1 MAAAKRSKGNAGRKV
16 KDKWKAKEWYNVHA
30 PKMFNE
36 MVIGETPA
44 ADPELLIGR
53 TAEVTVQDITGDFSK
68 MHIKLKFKITGT
80 DGHEAKTA
88 FIGHDLTS
96 DYVRRL
102 TRRKKTKTDHVV
114 DVVTFDNYTVRI
126 KTMSIAERRIQSSQE
141 EGMRHIIGV
150 PLVEMASNMTLSE
163 IVKAVI
169 SGDLAKDIAKA
180 CRVVIPIKRIE
191 IRKTEVHKVGD
202 GEPESII
209 EEKPEPAPAPVS
221 DDDGDDDAV
230 DADVT
235 KEAAEKELEAG
246 LQEMDGEEAA
256 ILARS
261 QDEVIT
267 QTAEKELNEG
277 LDEMVESAKPSDAN
291 NDPEDDE
298 VDEDV
303 TKEAA
308 EKELE
313 AGLQEMDGEEA
324 AILARSQDEVI
335 TQAAEEELEEGL
347 EEMTDKE

>member
-114 DVVTFDNYTVRI
+114 DVLTFDHYTVRI

-150 PLVEMASNMTLSE
+150 TLVEMAEKMTLSD

-191 IRKTEVHKVGD
+191 IRKTEVLKVGD

-209 EEKPEPAPAPVS
+209 EERPEPAPEE
-221 DDDGDDDAV
+221 DV
-230 DADVT
+230 DEDVT
-235 KEAAEKELEAG
+235 EEAAEKELEAG
-246 LQEMDGEEAA
+246 LEEMDGEDAP
-256 ILARS
+256 ILEES
-261 QDEVIT
+261 QDDVIEE
-267 QTAEKELNEG
+267 TAEK
-277 LDEMVESAKPSDAN
+277 
-291 NDPEDDE
+291 
-298 VDEDV
+298 
-303 TKEAA
+303 
-308 EKELE
+308 
-313 AGLQEMDGEEA
+313 
-324 AILARSQDEVI
+324 
-335 TQAAEEELEEGL
+335 ELEEGL
-347 EEMTDKE
+347 EEMSEEPSEE